1 MAEINGAHRQGQRHR
16 QRHRQRSW
24 QHWLC
29 RRSLQRRRRSSGS
42 TAPAALFLQSRPGR
56 WIKTAMTVSLSPTP
70 EAALP
75 SPAARLSLQKSTIAA
90 DTTTIRSLDW
100 DRSRFDIEFGLR
112 NGTTYNAFLVRGERI
127 ALIDTSHAKFRD
139 LWLACLREELDP
151 RQIDV
156 LIVSH
161 TEPDHSGL
169 VADLLELNPEIEVV
183 ASKVAIQFLE
193 NQVHRPFR
201 SRAVKS
207 GDQLDLGTNPDSGVA
222 HRFEFL
228 SAPNLHWP
236 DTIFSFDHGSGILY
250 TCDAFGLHY
259 CSEDLFDVDPGAIA
273 PDFRFYY
280 ECLMGPNARSV
291 LQAMKRMEALPPIS
305 TIAVGHGPLLRHHL
319 DLWTAD
325 YRSWSSDRSQG
336 EAYAAVCYLSQYGF
350 CDRLSQAIA
359 RGISKA
365 EAQVQLVDL
374 RATDAQELSAL
385 IGEASAVVVP
395 TWPAQPDADLQ
406 ASIGTLL
413 AALKPKQ
420 WLAVYDAYGGNDQ
433 PIDTVASQLRSLG
446 QKQAFAPLRIRQV
459 PGAAD
464 YQLCEEAGTDLGQL
478 LTRARAI
485 AAMKSLDG
493 DLDKALGRL
502 SGGLYVVTARQGE
515 GDSIR
520 SGAMVASWV
529 SQASF
534 APPGI
539 SIAVAR
545 DRAIESLL
553 QVGDRFVLN
562 ILRQDNHQALLRHF
576 LRRFPPGAD
585 RFAGV
590 SVLEGVARG
599 GPVLGDALAYLG
611 CRVTQRMEV
620 PDHWIIY
627 AEVEQGNV
635 SDASAR
641 TAVHHR
647 KVGNHY

>member
-1 MAEINGAHRQGQRHR
+1 MG
-16 QRHRQRSW
+16 
-24 QHWLC
+24 
-29 RRSLQRRRRSSGS
+29 
-42 TAPAALFLQSRPGR
+42 APASSAS
-56 WIKTAMTVSLSPTP
+56 
-70 EAALP
+70 
-75 SPAARLSLQKSTIAA
+75 RLSLQAETIAS

-112 NGTTYNAFLVRGERI
+112 NGTTYNSFLVRGERT
-127 ALIDTSHAKFRD
+127 ALIDTSHLKFEAS
-139 LWLACLREELDP
+139 WLPLLQE
-151 RQIDV
+151 QIDPQAIDH

-169 VADLLELNPEIEVV
+169 IGHLLDLNPEIEIV

-193 NQVHRPFR
+193 DQVHRPFR

-207 GDQLDLGTNPDSGVA
+207 GEELDLGTNPESGVQ
-222 HRFEFL
+222 HRFAFL

-236 DTIFSFDHGSGILY
+236 DTIFSFDHGTGILY

-259 CSEDLFDVDPGAIA
+259 CSDDLFDVDPGAIA

-291 LQAMKRMEALPPIS
+291 LQAMKRMDGLPAIN

-319 DLWTAD
+319 NLWLDD
-325 YRSWSSDRSQG
+325 YRSWSSERSTG
-336 EAYAAVCYLSQYGF
+336 EAYAAVCYVSQYGF
-350 CDRLSQAIA
+350 CDRLSQALA
-359 RGISKA
+359 RGIQKA
-365 EAQVQLVDL
+365 GAAVQLVDL
-374 RATDAQELSAL
+374 RATDPQELSAL
-385 IGEASAVVVP
+385 VGEASAVVVP
-395 TWPAQPDADLQ
+395 TWPASPDADLQ

-420 WLAVYDAYGGNDQ
+420 WVACYDAFGGNDE
-433 PIDTVASQLRSLG
+433 PIDTVAGQLRALG
-446 QKQAFAPLRIRQV
+446 QKSAFEPLRIRQV
-459 PGAAD
+459 PQTGD
-464 YQLCEEAGTDLGQL
+464 YQRCEEAGTDLGQL
-478 LTRARAI
+478 LTKAKTI
-485 AAMKSLDG
+485 AAMKALDG

-502 SGGLYVVTARQGE
+502 SGGLYVVTARQSDDE
-515 GDSIR
+515 GGSR

-534 APPGI
+534 EPPGI
-539 SIAVAR
+539 TVAVAK
-545 DRAIESLL
+545 DRAIEALL
-553 QVGDRFVLN
+553 QVDDRFVLN
-562 ILRQDNHQALLRHF
+562 ILREDNHQQLLRHF
-576 LRRFPPGAD
+576 LKRFPPGAD

-590 SVLEGVARG
+590 NTLDGAAAG

-611 CRVTQRMEV
+611 CRVAQRMEG

-627 AEVEQGNV
+627 AEVEEGNV
-635 SDASAR
+635 ADTEAS

>member
-1 MAEINGAHRQGQRHR
+1 M
-16 QRHRQRSW
+16 S
-24 QHWLC
+24 
-29 RRSLQRRRRSSGS
+29 
-42 TAPAALFLQSRPGR
+42 AASAVG
-56 WIKTAMTVSLSPTP
+56 
-70 EAALP
+70 
-75 SPAARLSLQKSTIAA
+75 RLSLQCQDIAA
-90 DTTTIRSLDW
+90 DTTAIRSLDW

-112 NGTTYNAFLVRGERI
+112 NGTTYNSFLVRGERT
-127 ALIDTSHAKFRD
+127 ALIDTSHLKFEST
-139 LWLACLREELDP
+139 WLPLLQQ
-151 RQIDV
+151 QIDPQAIDH

-169 VADLLELNPEIEVV
+169 IGHLIDLNPEIEIVG
-183 ASKVAIQFLE
+183 SKVAIQFLE

-207 GDQLDLGTNPDSGVA
+207 GEELDLGTNPDSGVQ

-236 DTIFSFDHGSGILY
+236 DTIFSFDHGTGILY

-259 CSEDLFDVDPGAIA
+259 CSDELFDSDPGAIA

-291 LQAMKRMEALPPIS
+291 LQAMKRMDGLATPIN
-305 TIAVGHGPLLRHHL
+305 TIAVGHGPLLRQHL
-319 DLWTAD
+319 DLWTGD
-325 YRSWSSDRSQG
+325 YRAWSSERSQG

-359 RGISKA
+359 RGIGKA

-385 IGEASAVVVP
+385 VGEASAVVVP
-395 TWPAQPDADLQ
+395 TWPAEVDADLQ

-420 WLAVYDAYGGNDQ
+420 WVAVYDAYGGNDQ

-478 LTRARAI
+478 LTRDKAI
-485 AAMKSLDG
+485 AAMKALDG

-515 GDSIR
+515 GDSVR

-534 APPGI
+534 DPPGI
-539 SIAVAR
+539 SIAVSK

-562 ILRQDNHQALLRHF
+562 ILREDNHQPLLRHF

-590 SVLEGVARG
+590 NVLEGVASG
-599 GPVLGDALAYLG
+599 GPVLGDALAFLG

-620 PDHWIIY
+620 PDHWIVY

-635 SDASAR
+635 SDSTAR

>member
-1 MAEINGAHRQGQRHR
+1 MPA
-16 QRHRQRSW
+16 
-24 QHWLC
+24 
-29 RRSLQRRRRSSGS
+29 
-42 TAPAALFLQSRPGR
+42 TAPAVSATTHPG
-56 WIKTAMTVSLSPTP
+56 ATP
-70 EAALP
+70 
-75 SPAARLSLQKSTIAA
+75 RLSLQCEAIAA
-90 DTTTIRSLDW
+90 DTTAIRSLDW

-112 NGTTYNAFLVRGERI
+112 NGTTYNSFLVRGERT
-127 ALIDTSHAKFRD
+127 ALIDTSHLKFAD
-139 LWLACLREELDP
+139 TWLPLLRE
-151 RQIDV
+151 QIDPQAIDH

-169 VADLLELNPEIEVV
+169 IGHLLDLNPEIEIV

-193 NQVHRPFR
+193 DQVHRPFR

-207 GDQLDLGTNPDSGVA
+207 GDVLDLGTSPASGVA

-236 DTIFSFDHGSGILY
+236 DTIFSFDHGTGILY

-259 CSEDLFDVDPGAIA
+259 CSDDLFDVDPGAIA

-291 LQAMKRMEALPPIS
+291 LQALKRMEGLPAIN
-305 TIAVGHGPLLRHHL
+305 TIAVGHGPLLRHQL
-319 DLWTAD
+319 NLWVED
-325 YRSWSSDRSQG
+325 YRTWSSERSKG
-336 EAYAAVCYLSQYGF
+336 EAYAAVCYVSQYGF
-350 CDRLSQAIA
+350 CDRLSQAVA
-359 RGISKA
+359 RGIQKA
-365 EAQVQLVDL
+365 GAHVQLVDL

-385 IGEASAVVVP
+385 VGEASAVVVP
-395 TWPAQPDADLQ
+395 TWPASADAELQ

-420 WLAVYDAYGGNDQ
+420 WVACYDAFGGNDE
-433 PIDTVASQLRSLG
+433 PIDTVAGQLRALG
-446 QKQAFAPLRIRQV
+446 QKSAFEPLRIREV
-459 PGAAD
+459 PQTGD
-464 YQLCEEAGTDLGQL
+464 YQRCEEAGTDLGQL
-478 LTRARAI
+478 LTKAKTI

-502 SGGLYVVTARQGE
+502 SGGLYVVTARQSDGE
-515 GDSIR
+515 GGSR

-534 APPGI
+534 DPPGI
-539 SIAVAR
+539 TVAVAK
-545 DRAIESLL
+545 DRAIEALM

-562 ILRQDNHQALLRHF
+562 ILREDNHQQLLRHF

-590 SVLEGVARG
+590 TTLEGVADG
-599 GPVLGDALAYLG
+599 GPVLGDALAFLS
-611 CRVTQRMEV
+611 CRVAQRMEG

-627 AEVEQGNV
+627 AVVEQGNV
-635 SDASAR
+635 ADTQAH

>member
-1 MAEINGAHRQGQRHR
+1 MVVAA
-16 QRHRQRSW
+16 
-24 QHWLC
+24 
-29 RRSLQRRRRSSGS
+29 S
-42 TAPAALFLQSRPGR
+42 TP
-56 WIKTAMTVSLSPTP
+56 
-70 EAALP
+70 
-75 SPAARLSLQKSTIAA
+75 RLSLQSELIAS

-112 NGTTYNAFLVRGERI
+112 NGTTYNSFLVRGERT
-127 ALIDTSHAKFRD
+127 ALIDTSHLKFEHSWPA
-139 LWLACLREELDP
+139 LLQEQIDP
-151 RQIDV
+151 KDIDV

-169 VADLLELNPEIEVV
+169 VGHLLELNPDLEIVG
-183 ASKVAIQFLE
+183 SKVAIQFLE
-193 NQVHRPFR
+193 NQVHRPFQ
-201 SRAVKS
+201 SRAIKS
-207 GDQLDLGTNPDSGVA
+207 GDELDLGTNPESGIQ

-236 DTIFSFDHGSGILY
+236 DTIFSFDHGTGILY

-259 CSEDLFDVDPGAIA
+259 CSDDVFDVDPGAMA

-280 ECLMGPNARSV
+280 DCLMGPNARSV
-291 LQAMKRMEALPPIS
+291 LQAMKRMDALPAIN

-319 DLWTAD
+319 SLWMSD
-325 YRSWSSDRSQG
+325 YRDWSSDRSKG
-336 EAYAAVCYLSQYGF
+336 EAYAAVCYVSQYGF

-359 RGISKA
+359 RGIGKA

-374 RATDAQELSAL
+374 RATDPQELSAL
-385 IGEASAVVVP
+385 VGEASAVVVP
-395 TWPAQPDADLQ
+395 TWPANADPDLQ
-406 ASIGTLL
+406 ASVGTLL

-420 WLAVYDAYGGNDQ
+420 WVACYDAYGGNDE
-433 PIDTVASQLRSLG
+433 PIDAVASQLRSMG
-446 QKQAFAPLRIRQV
+446 QKEAFEPLRVRQV
-459 PGAAD
+459 PDGND
-464 YQLCEEAGTDLGQL
+464 YQRCEEAGTDLGQL
-478 LTRARAI
+478 LTRAKTI

-502 SGGLYVVTARQGE
+502 SGGLYVVTARQDE
-515 GDSIR
+515 RAS
-520 SGAMVASWV
+520 AMVASWV

-534 APPGI
+534 DPPGI
-539 SIAVAR
+539 TVAVAK
-545 DRAIESLL
+545 DRAIEALM

-562 ILRQDNHQALLRHF
+562 ILREDNYQDLMRHF
-576 LRRFPPGAD
+576 LKRFPPGAD

-590 SVLEGVARG
+590 ATLDGVASG
-599 GPVLGDALAYLG
+599 GPVLGDALAFLG
-611 CRVTQRMEV
+611 CRVIQRMEG

-635 SDASAR
+635 SDTEAS

>member
-1 MAEINGAHRQGQRHR
+1 MAETSVA
-16 QRHRQRSW
+16 
-24 QHWLC
+24 
-29 RRSLQRRRRSSGS
+29 S
-42 TAPAALFLQSRPGR
+42 TP
-56 WIKTAMTVSLSPTP
+56 
-70 EAALP
+70 
-75 SPAARLSLQKSTIAA
+75 RLSLQCEAIGA

-112 NGTTYNAFLVRGERI
+112 NGTTYNSFLVRGERT
-127 ALIDTSHAKFRD
+127 ALIDSSHLKFEST
-139 LWLACLREELDP
+139 WLPLLQE
-151 RQIDV
+151 QIDPKGIDH

-169 VADLLELNPEIEVV
+169 IGHLIDLNPEIEIV

-193 NQVHRPFR
+193 NQVHRPFK

-207 GDQLDLGTNPDSGVA
+207 GEELDLGTNPESGVQ

-236 DTIFSFDHGSGILY
+236 DTIFSYDHGTGILY

-259 CSEDLFDVDPGAIA
+259 CSDDVFDVDPGAIA

-280 ECLMGPNARSV
+280 DCLMGPNARSV
-291 LQAMKRMEALPPIS
+291 LQAMKRMDALPAIN
-305 TIAVGHGPLLRHHL
+305 TIAVGHGPLLREHL
-319 DLWTAD
+319 SLWLSD
-325 YRSWSSDRSQG
+325 YREWSEGRSKG
-336 EAYAAVCYLSQYGF
+336 EAYAAVCYVSQYGF

-359 RGISKA
+359 RGIGKA

-395 TWPAQPDADLQ
+395 TWPANPDAELQ

-413 AALKPKQ
+413 AALQPKQ
-420 WLAVYDAYGGNDQ
+420 WVATYDAYGGNDE
-433 PIDTVASQLRSLG
+433 PIDTVASQLRGLG
-446 QKQAFAPLRIRQV
+446 QKEAFEPLRIRQV
-459 PGAAD
+459 PDGND
-464 YQLCEEAGTDLGQL
+464 YQRCEEAGTDLGQL
-478 LTRARAI
+478 LTRAKTI
-485 AAMKSLDG
+485 A

-502 SGGLYVVTARQGE
+502 SGGLYVVTARQE
-515 GDSIR
+515 ERAS
-520 SGAMVASWV
+520 AMVASWV

-534 APPGI
+534 EPPGLTV
-539 SIAVAR
+539 AVAK
-545 DRAIESLL
+545 DRAIEALM

-562 ILRQDNHQALLRHF
+562 VLREDNHQGLLRHF
-576 LRRFPPGAD
+576 LKRFPPGAD

-590 SVLEGVARG
+590 NTLDGVAEG

-611 CRVTQRMEV
+611 CRVLQRMEG

-635 SDASAR
+635 ADSQAA

>member
-1 MAEINGAHRQGQRHR
+1 M
-16 QRHRQRSW
+16 
-24 QHWLC
+24 
-29 RRSLQRRRRSSGS
+29 S
-42 TAPAALFLQSRPGR
+42 TTTSA
-56 WIKTAMTVSLSPTP
+56 TP
-70 EAALP
+70 
-75 SPAARLSLQKSTIAA
+75 RLSLQCASIGAG
-90 DTTTIRSLDW
+90 TTAIRSLDW
-100 DRSRFDIEFGLR
+100 NRSRFDIEFGLR
-112 NGTTYNAFLVRGERI
+112 NGTTYNAFLVRGERT

-139 LWLACLREELDP
+139 SWLPLLREQIDP
-151 RQIDV
+151 AAIDV

-169 VADLLELNPEIEVV
+169 IGDLIDANPEIEII

-207 GDQLDLGTNPDSGVA
+207 GDTLDLGCGADGVE

-236 DTIFSFDHGSGILY
+236 DTIFSFDHGTGILY

-259 CSEDLFDVDPGAIA
+259 CSDELFDSDPGAIA

-291 LQAMKRMEALPPIS
+291 LQALKRMEALPPIT
-305 TIAVGHGPLLRHHL
+305 TIAVGHGPLLREHL
-319 DLWTAD
+319 PLWIGD
-325 YRSWSSDRSQG
+325 YRDWSGQRSAGQT
-336 EAYAAVCYLSQYGF
+336 YAAICYLSQYGF

-359 RGISKA
+359 RGVSKA

-374 RATDAQELSAL
+374 RATDPQELSAL

-395 TWPAQPDADLQ
+395 TWPAEPDGELQ

-420 WLAVYDAYGGNDQ
+420 WLACYDAFGGNDE
-433 PIDTVASQLRSLG
+433 PIDTVAGRLRSLNP
-446 QKQAFAPLRIRQV
+446 QEAFTPLRIRQV

-464 YQLCEEAGTDLGQL
+464 YQRCEEAGTDLGQL
-478 LTRARAI
+478 LTRDQTI

-515 GDSIR
+515 GESAR

-534 APPGI
+534 EPPGI
-539 SIAVAR
+539 SVAVAK

-562 ILRQDNHQALLRHF
+562 ILREDNHQGLLRHF

-590 SVLEGVARG
+590 SVLEGAAAG
-599 GPVLGDALAYLG
+599 GPVLGDALAFLG
-611 CRVTQRMEV
+611 CRVAQRMEG

-635 SDASAR
+635 ADTSAS

>member
-1 MAEINGAHRQGQRHR
+1 MA
-16 QRHRQRSW
+16 
-24 QHWLC
+24 
-29 RRSLQRRRRSSGS
+29 
-42 TAPAALFLQSRPGR
+42 TATG
-56 WIKTAMTVSLSPTP
+56 
-70 EAALP
+70 
-75 SPAARLSLQKSTIAA
+75 RLSLQCEVVGA

-112 NGTTYNAFLVRGERI
+112 NGTTYNSFLVRGERT
-127 ALIDTSHAKFRD
+127 ALIDSSHLKFEST
-139 LWLACLREELDP
+139 WLPLLQE
-151 RQIDV
+151 QINPKAIDH

-169 VADLLELNPEIEVV
+169 IGHLIDLNPEIEIV

-193 NQVHRPFR
+193 NQVHRPFK

-207 GDQLDLGTNPDSGVA
+207 GEELDLGTNPDSGVQ

-236 DTIFSFDHGSGILY
+236 DTIFSFDHGTGILY

-259 CSEDLFDVDPGAIA
+259 CSDDVFDLDPGAIA

-280 ECLMGPNARSV
+280 DCLMGPNARSV
-291 LQAMKRMEALPPIS
+291 LQALKRMDGLPAIH

-319 DLWTAD
+319 SHWISD
-325 YRSWSSDRSQG
+325 YRDWSSVRSQG
-336 EAYAAVCYLSQYGF
+336 ESYAAVCYLSQYGF

-359 RGISKA
+359 HGIGKA

-374 RATDAQELSAL
+374 RATDAQELTAL
-385 IGEASAVVVP
+385 IGDAQAVVVP
-395 TWPAQPDADLQ
+395 TWPAEADSDLQ
-406 ASIGTLL
+406 ASIGTML
-413 AALKPKQ
+413 AALHPKQ
-420 WLAVYDAYGGNDQ
+420 LVGVYDAFGGNDE
-433 PIDTVASQLRSLG
+433 PIDAVANQLRSQG
-446 QKQAFAPLRIRQV
+446 QKEAFAPLRIRQL
-459 PGAAD
+459 PDGQD
-464 YQLCEEAGTDLGQL
+464 YQRCEEAGTDLGQL
-478 LTRARAI
+478 LTRDKAI

-502 SGGLYVVTARQGE
+502 SGGLYVVTASQGE
-515 GDSIR
+515 NGSRRR
-520 SGAMVASWV
+520 SAMVASWV

-534 APPGI
+534 SPPGLT
-539 SIAVAR
+539 IAVAK
-545 DRAIESLL
+545 DRAIETLM

-562 ILRQDNHQALLRHF
+562 VLRDDNHQPLLRHF
-576 LRRFPPGAD
+576 LKRFPPGAD

-590 SVLEGVARG
+590 NTLEGVAAG
-599 GPVLGDALAYLG
+599 GPVLGDALAYLS
-611 CRVTQRMEV
+611 CRVDQRLEG

-627 AEVEQGNV
+627 AVVEQGNV
-635 SDASAR
+635 ADADAR

>member
-1 MAEINGAHRQGQRHR
+1 MAVVA
-16 QRHRQRSW
+16 
-24 QHWLC
+24 
-29 RRSLQRRRRSSGS
+29 S
-42 TAPAALFLQSRPGR
+42 TP
-56 WIKTAMTVSLSPTP
+56 
-70 EAALP
+70 
-75 SPAARLSLQKSTIAA
+75 RLSLQCEAIAK
-90 DTTTIRSLDW
+90 DTSTIRSLDW

-112 NGTTYNAFLVRGERI
+112 NGTTYNSFLVRGERT
-127 ALIDTSHAKFRD
+127 ALIDTSHLKFEGI
-139 LWLACLREELDP
+139 WLELLKEQIDP
-151 RQIDV
+151 KAIDV

-169 VADLLELNPEIEVV
+169 VGHVIDLNPDIEVV
-183 ASKVAIQFLE
+183 GSKVAIQFLE
-193 NQVHRPFR
+193 NQVHRPFK

-207 GDQLDLGTNPDSGVA
+207 GEELDLGTNPESGIQ

-236 DTIFSFDHGSGILY
+236 DTIFSFDHGTGILY
-250 TCDAFGLHY
+250 TCDAFGMHY
-259 CSEDLFDVDPGAIA
+259 CSEDSFDVDPGALA

-280 ECLMGPNARSV
+280 DCLMGPNARSV
-291 LQAMKRMEALPPIS
+291 LQAMKRMDGLEGTIH
-305 TIAVGHGPLLRHHL
+305 TIATGHGPLLRHHL
-319 DLWTAD
+319 NLWMGD
-325 YRSWSSDRSQG
+325 YKDWSSDRSKG

-359 RGISKA
+359 RGIGKA

-395 TWPAQPDADLQ
+395 TWPANPDPELQ

-420 WLAVYDAYGGNDQ
+420 WIGSYDAYGGNDE
-433 PIDTVASQLRSLG
+433 PIDAVATQLRSMG
-446 QKQAFAPLRIRQV
+446 QKEAFEPLRVRQV
-459 PGAAD
+459 PDGND
-464 YQLCEEAGTDLGQL
+464 YQRCEEAGTDLGQL
-478 LTRARAI
+478 LTRAKTI

-502 SGGLYVVTARQGE
+502 SGGLYVVTARQDE
-515 GDSIR
+515 RAS
-520 SGAMVASWV
+520 AMVASWV

-534 APPGI
+534 DPPGI
-539 SIAVAR
+539 TVAVAK
-545 DRAIESLL
+545 DRAIEALL

-562 ILRQDNHQALLRHF
+562 ILREDNYQDLMRHF
-576 LRRFPPGAD
+576 LKRFPPGAD

-590 SVLEGVARG
+590 NTLDGVANG
-599 GPVLGDALAYLG
+599 GPVLGDALAFLG
-611 CRVTQRMEV
+611 CRVSQRMEG

-627 AEVEQGNV
+627 GEVEQGNV
-635 SDASAR
+635 SDTEAR

>member
-1 MAEINGAHRQGQRHR
+1 MAVVA
-16 QRHRQRSW
+16 
-24 QHWLC
+24 
-29 RRSLQRRRRSSGS
+29 S
-42 TAPAALFLQSRPGR
+42 TP
-56 WIKTAMTVSLSPTP
+56 
-70 EAALP
+70 
-75 SPAARLSLQKSTIAA
+75 RLSLQCEAIAS

-112 NGTTYNAFLVRGERI
+112 NGTTYNSFLVRGERT
-127 ALIDTSHAKFRD
+127 ALIDTSHLKFEGTWLD
-139 LWLACLREELDP
+139 LLKEQIDP
-151 RQIDV
+151 KAIDV

-169 VADLLELNPEIEVV
+169 VGHVIDLNPDIEVV
-183 ASKVAIQFLE
+183 GSKVAIQFLE
-193 NQVHRPFR
+193 NQVHRPFK

-207 GDQLDLGTNPDSGVA
+207 GDELDLGTNPESGIQ

-236 DTIFSFDHGSGILY
+236 DTIFSFDHGTGILY
-250 TCDAFGLHY
+250 TCDAFGMHY
-259 CSEDLFDVDPGAIA
+259 CSEDTFDLDPGALA

-280 ECLMGPNARSV
+280 DCLMGPNARSV
-291 LQAMKRMEALPPIS
+291 LQAMKRMDGLEGTIN
-305 TIAVGHGPLLRHHL
+305 TIATGHGPLLRHHL
-319 DLWTAD
+319 NLWMGD
-325 YRSWSSDRSQG
+325 YKDWSSDRSKG

-359 RGISKA
+359 RGIGKA

-395 TWPAQPDADLQ
+395 TWPANPDPELQ

-420 WLAVYDAYGGNDQ
+420 WIGSYDAYGGNDE
-433 PIDTVASQLRSLG
+433 PIDAVAAQLRSMG
-446 QKQAFAPLRIRQV
+446 QKEAFEPLRVRQV
-459 PGAAD
+459 PDGND
-464 YQLCEEAGTDLGQL
+464 YQRCEEAGTDLGQL
-478 LTRARAI
+478 LTRAKTI

-502 SGGLYVVTARQGE
+502 SGGLYVVTARQE
-515 GDSIR
+515 ERAS
-520 SGAMVASWV
+520 AMVASWV

-534 APPGI
+534 DPPGI
-539 SIAVAR
+539 TVAVAK
-545 DRAIESLL
+545 DRAIEALL

-562 ILRQDNHQALLRHF
+562 ILREDNYQDLMRHF
-576 LRRFPPGAD
+576 LKRFPPGAD

-590 SVLEGVARG
+590 STLEGVANG
-599 GPVLGDALAYLG
+599 GPVLGDALAFLG
-611 CRVTQRMEV
+611 CRVSQRMEG

-627 AEVEQGNV
+627 GEVEQGNV
-635 SDASAR
+635 SDTEAR

>member
-1 MAEINGAHRQGQRHR
+1 MQSSPSSSAGSPQASDATRPAAGANGA
-16 QRHRQRSW
+16 
-24 QHWLC
+24 
-29 RRSLQRRRRSSGS
+29 
-42 TAPAALFLQSRPGR
+42 TIAPPPQ
-56 WIKTAMTVSLSPTP
+56 
-70 EAALP
+70 
-75 SPAARLSLQKSTIAA
+75 RLSLQQQDIAA

-112 NGTTYNAFLVRGERI
+112 NGTTYNAFLVRGERT
-127 ALIDTSHAKFRD
+127 ALIDTSHAKFRAT
-139 LWLACLREELDP
+139 WLPLLEQLIDP
-151 RQIDV
+151 STIDQ

-169 VADLLELNPEIEVV
+169 IGDLIERNPEIEIVG
-183 ASKVAIQFLE
+183 SKVAIQFLE

-207 GDQLDLGTNPDSGVA
+207 GDGLDLGINPSSGVA

-236 DTIFSFDHGSGILY
+236 DTIFSFDHGTGTLY

-259 CSEDLFDVDPGAIA
+259 CSEQLFDTDPGAIA

-280 ECLMGPNARSV
+280 DCLMGPNARSV
-291 LQAMKRMEALPPIS
+291 LQALKRMEALPQVQ

-319 DLWTAD
+319 DLWLGD
-325 YRSWSSDRSQG
+325 YRDWSTGRSKG
-336 EAYAAVCYLSQYGF
+336 EAYVAVCYLSQYGF
-350 CDRLSQAIA
+350 CDRISQAIA

-374 RATDAQELSAL
+374 RATDAQELAAL
-385 IGEASAVVVP
+385 VGEASAVVVP
-395 TWPAQPDADLQ
+395 TWPAQPDAELQ

-413 AALKPKQ
+413 AALQSGQ
-420 WLAVYDAYGGNDQ
+420 WVACYDAYGGNDEA
-433 PIDTVASQLRSLG
+433 IDTVASQLRGLG
-446 QKQAFAPLRIRQV
+446 QKQAFEPLRIRQV
-459 PGAAD
+459 PSAED
-464 YQLCEEAGTDLGQL
+464 YQRCEEAGTDLGQQ
-478 LTRARAI
+478 LTREKTI

-515 GDSIR
+515 AESLR

-534 APPGI
+534 EPPGLTV
-539 SIAVAR
+539 AVAK
-545 DRAIESLL
+545 DRAIEALM

-562 ILRQDNHQALLRHF
+562 VLREDNHQELLRHF

-590 SVLEGVARG
+590 ATLDGVAVG
-599 GPVLGDALAYLG
+599 GPVLGDALAFLG
-611 CRVTQRMEV
+611 CRVAQRLEG

-627 AEVEQGNV
+627 AVVEEGNV
-635 SDASAR
+635 ADTTST

>member
-1 MAEINGAHRQGQRHR
+1 MTTTPSAPP
-16 QRHRQRSW
+16 
-24 QHWLC
+24 
-29 RRSLQRRRRSSGS
+29 SSP
-42 TAPAALFLQSRPGR
+42 APA
-56 WIKTAMTVSLSPTP
+56 SP
-70 EAALP
+70 
-75 SPAARLSLQKSTIAA
+75 RLSLQCEPIAA
-90 DTTTIRSLDW
+90 GTTAIRSLDW

-112 NGTTYNAFLVRGERI
+112 NGTTYNAFLVRGERT

-139 LWLACLREELDP
+139 SWLPLLREQIDP
-151 RQIDV
+151 MAIDV

-169 VADLLELNPEIEVV
+169 IGDLIDANPEIEII

-207 GDQLDLGTNPDSGVA
+207 GDTLDLGCGADGVA

-236 DTIFSFDHGSGILY
+236 DTIFSFDHGTAILY

-259 CSEDLFDVDPGAIA
+259 CSDDLFDVDPGAIA

-291 LQAMKRMEALPPIS
+291 LQALKRMDALPEIS
-305 TIAVGHGPLLRHHL
+305 TIAVGHGPLLREHL
-319 DLWTAD
+319 PLWIGD
-325 YRSWSSDRSQG
+325 YREWSGQRSAG
-336 EAYAAVCYLSQYGF
+336 HTYAAICYVSQYGF

-359 RGISKA
+359 RGVAKA

-374 RATDAQELSAL
+374 RATDPQELSAL
-385 IGEASAVVVP
+385 ISEAAAVVVP
-395 TWPAQPDADLQ
+395 TWPAQADADLQ
-406 ASIGTLL
+406 ASVGTLL
-413 AALKPKQ
+413 AALNPKQ
-420 WLAVYDAYGGNDQ
+420 WLACYDAFGGNDE
-433 PIDTVASQLRSLG
+433 PIDAVAGQLRSLNP
-446 QKQAFAPLRIRQV
+446 QEAFTPLRIRQV

-464 YQLCEEAGTDLGQL
+464 YQRCEEAGTDLGQL
-478 LTRARAI
+478 LTREKTI

-515 GDSIR
+515 GESAR

-534 APPGI
+534 DPPGI
-539 SIAVAR
+539 TVAVAK
-545 DRAIESLL
+545 DRAIESLM

-562 ILRQDNHQALLRHF
+562 ILREDNHQQLLRHF

-590 SVLEGVARG
+590 SVLEGAASG
-599 GPVLGDALAYLG
+599 GPVLGDALAFLG
-611 CRVTQRMEV
+611 CRVAQRMEG

-635 SDASAR
+635 ADTNAS

>member
-1 MAEINGAHRQGQRHR
+1 MVATPATA
-16 QRHRQRSW
+16 
-24 QHWLC
+24 
-29 RRSLQRRRRSSGS
+29 GS
-42 TAPAALFLQSRPGR
+42 TLSSAEAP
-56 WIKTAMTVSLSPTP
+56 
-70 EAALP
+70 
-75 SPAARLSLQKSTIAA
+75 RLSLQCEPIGP
-90 DTTTIRSLDW
+90 DTTAIRSLDW

-112 NGTTYNAFLVRGERI
+112 NGTTYNSFLVRGERT
-127 ALIDTSHAKFRD
+127 ALIDTSHLKFEGS
-139 LWLACLREELDP
+139 WLPLLRE
-151 RQIDV
+151 QIDPQAIDF

-169 VADLLELNPEIEVV
+169 IGHLLDLNPGIEIV

-207 GDQLDLGTNPDSGVA
+207 GEELDLGSGPDGVA

-236 DTIFSFDHGSGILY
+236 DTIFSFDHGTGILY

-259 CSEDLFDVDPGAIA
+259 CSDELFDVDPGAIA

-291 LQAMKRMEALPPIS
+291 LQAMKRMDALPQIR
-305 TIAVGHGPLLRHHL
+305 TIAVGHGPLLREHL
-319 DLWTAD
+319 SLWLDD
-325 YRSWSSDRSQG
+325 YRSWSSERSTG
-336 EAYAAVCYLSQYGF
+336 EAYGAVCYVSQYGF

-359 RGISKA
+359 RGIQKA
-365 EAQVQLVDL
+365 GAAVQLVDL
-374 RATDAQELSAL
+374 RATDPQELSAL
-385 IGEASAVVVP
+385 VGEASAVVVP
-395 TWPAQPDADLQ
+395 TWPAGPDAELQ

-420 WLAVYDAYGGNDQ
+420 WVACYDAFGGNDEA
-433 PIDTVASQLRSLG
+433 IDIVAGQLRALG
-446 QKQAFAPLRIRQV
+446 QKSAFEPLRIRQV
-459 PGAAD
+459 PQTGD
-464 YQLCEEAGTDLGQL
+464 YQRCEEAGTDLGQL
-478 LTRARAI
+478 LTKAKTI

-493 DLDKALGRL
+493 DIDKALGRL
-502 SGGLYVVTARQGE
+502 SGGLYVVTARQSDGE
-515 GDSIR
+515 GGAR
-520 SGAMVASWV
+520 SSAMVASWV

-534 APPGI
+534 EPPGI
-539 SIAVAR
+539 TVAVAK
-545 DRAIESLL
+545 DRAIESLM
-553 QVGDRFVLN
+553 QVDDRFVLN
-562 ILRQDNHQALLRHF
+562 ILREDNHQGLLRHF

-590 SVLEGVARG
+590 TVLEGAAEG
-599 GPVLGDALAYLG
+599 GPVLGDALAFLG
-611 CRVTQRMEV
+611 CRVAQRLEG

-627 AEVEQGNV
+627 AEVEQGKV
-635 SDASAR
+635 ADSSAS